1 MRLTK
6 EAHPKTGKNVS
17 GVRKCDRCGKEEF
30 VAKPRRW
37 DICISCL
44 RKELHKTGKNV
55 APKYFKKLTPVN
67 FCKNCNKCFN
77 IGCEYYRNQ
86 SFCSSKCS
94 GVLRKNIPPANKI
107 WGNLEDRTKHYYE
120 KYKADPVKWLA
131 RLVRNRAKAILKTQ
145 TKRKN
150 AKYKNLGDIEEI
162 IGCKVE
168 FLMKH
173 IENQFEPEM
182 NWDNWGLHGWHIDHI
197 YPISRFNLL
206 DREELLKACNYK
218 NLRPLWA
225 TENRKK
231 HAKVIIELEEIMNKE
246 YDYEC

>member
-6 EAHPKTGKNVS
+6 EAHPKTGKDIS

-37 DICISCL
+37 DICVCCL

-67 FCKNCNKCFN
+67 FCKNCNKCFDIKN
-77 IGCEYYRNQ
+77 EYYRNQ

-94 GVLRKNIPPANKI
+94 GVLYKGKSPANKI
-107 WGNLEDRTKHYYE
+107 WNNLEERTKHYYE
-120 KYKADPVKWLA
+120 KYKKDPKKWLA
-131 RLVRNRAKAILKTQ
+131 RMVRNRAKQVLKTQ
-145 TKRKN
+145 INRKRTKNVNIGKTEEM
-150 AKYKNLGDIEEI
+150 LG
-162 IGCKVE
+162 CTTE

-173 IENQFEPEM
+173 IESQFEPGM
-182 NWDNWGLHGWHIDHI
+182 TWDNWGLHGWHVDHI
-197 YPISRFNLL
+197 YPISKL
-206 DREELLKACNYK
+206 DILNREELLKACNYK
-218 NLRPLWA
+218 NLRPMWA

-231 HAKVIIELEEIMNKE
+231 HAKVIIELKEVLNKE
-246 YDYEC
+246 YNYGN